1 MITMEGDRT
10 FKAGFPKDW
19 ASWGTK
25 KSTLVEITNK
35 RTSQKKGIGHQEI
48 MKNTVKVEDKPDKS
62 FSPRAR
68 ESYISGRSTW
78 C

>member
-48 MKNTVKVEDKPDKS
+48 MKNTVKVEDKPEKS
-62 FSPRAR
+62 FSPKA
-68 ESYISGRSTW
+68 
-78 C
+78 